1 MGDLGQLH
9 DDTVDESVGRV
20 CLDAITNYA
29 SSVPGEVGAD
39 RFAVAVA
46 VAVAVSVSVVVGAAG
61 DLTDRHPLSF
71 ERVDVPV
78 VLLAKA
84 SEQGL
89 SQAGAWS

>member
-9 DDTVDESVGRV
+9 GDTVDESVGRV

-46 VAVAVSVSVVVGAAG
+46 VSVSVVVGAAG
-61 DLTDRHPLSF
+61 DLTYRHPLSF

-84 SEQGL
+84 SEQSL
-89 SQAGAWS
+89 SRAGAWS